1 MNRQSR
7 WAVGLFVIIALAAAG
22 RAQDNARV
30 LSLSLEDAI
39 ARTLKNNL
47 GLAIQII
54 NPELSSAGVTK
65 ADEKWL
71 PTVSVSYQK
80 QNTDSPSVSSLDASG
95 NFVQKLDSFNF
106 LQATQSVPFGGT
118 FSLSMTGSKTFQ
130 NRTGVTINPSFNTQ
144 LRFNFSQPLLR
155 NFGYDVSRYN
165 ILVARNNLSVSEYQ
179 LKQTLADTIY
189 NVENTYWGLVYAI
202 ENFRVRQQSLDLARG
217 LLEKNQ
223 RSVEIGT
230 LAPMEVL
237 SAQAE
242 VATREADLIQAEAQ
256 VRSAEDQVKVLL
268 NLPEEEARAIDSIKP
283 LDTPAVDERKTNLD
297 EALASALQFRPDLE
311 ATKIGVETQRLNL
324 KYTKNQILPDLNLSL
339 GYWSPGVSGTQLF
352 YIGNPIFG
360 ILDPDRPPIPGGID
374 QAFSNTLKFKN
385 PNWTAGLTLSIPMA
399 NLFSRA
405 SYVQA
410 KLSLRQ
416 AVLGLENQQQQ
427 IFLEIKNA
435 VRSVDANFKRITAYR
450 IARELAEQKLAAEEE
465 KLKVG
470 QSTNFTVLSYQRD
483 LANARVNELNA
494 VITYNISLSNL
505 DRALGLTLDS
515 RNIKLVDYLNER

>member
-7 WAVGLFVIIALAAAG
+7 RALGLFVIIALAAAG
-22 RAQDNARV
+22 RAQDNPRT

-39 ARTLKNNL
+39 ARTMKNNL
-47 GLAIQII
+47 GLAIQIVT
-54 NPELSSAGVTK
+54 PELSGAAVTK

-71 PTVSVSYQK
+71 PTVSFSYQK
-80 QNTDSPSVSSLDASG
+80 QSTDSPSVSSLDASG

-106 LQATQSVPFGGT
+106 LQAVQSVPFGGT
-118 FSLSMTGSKTFQ
+118 FTLSMTGSKTYQ

-144 LRFNFSQPLLR
+144 LRFNFTQPLLR
-155 NFGYDVSRYN
+155 NFGNDISRYN

-189 NVENTYWGLVYAI
+189 NVETNYWGLVYAI
-202 ENFRVRQQSLDLARG
+202 ENLRVRQQSLALARD
-217 LLEKNQ
+217 LLEKNR
-223 RSVEIGT
+223 RSVEVGT

-242 VATREADLIQAEAQ
+242 VATREADLIQAETQ
-256 VRSAEDQVKVLL
+256 VKSAEDQVKVLL
-268 NLPEEEARAIDSIKP
+268 NLPEEEARAIDSIQP
-283 LDTPAVDERKTNLD
+283 VDTPAVDERKTNLD
-297 EALASALQFRPDLE
+297 EALASALQLRPDLE
-311 ATKIGVETQRLNL
+311 ATKIGLETQQINL
-324 KYTKNQILPDLNLSL
+324 KYTKNQMLPDLNLSL

-360 ILDPDRPPIPGGID
+360 VLDPDQPPIPGGID

-385 PNWTAGLTLSIPMA
+385 PNWTAGLTLSIPTA

-410 KLSLRQ
+410 QLSLRQ
-416 AVLGLENQQQQ
+416 SMLTLENQQQQ

-435 VRSVDANFKRITAYR
+435 VRAVDANFKRITAYR

-470 QSTNFTVLSYQRD
+470 QSTNYMVLSYQRD
-483 LANARVNELNA
+483 LANARISELNS
-494 VITYNISLSNL
+494 VIAYNTSLAAL
-505 DRALGLTLDS
+505 DRSLGVSLK
-515 RNIKLVDYLNER
+515 NKNVKLADFIQN